1 MATPLAPSNIFPID
15 PSLAAISRLSE
26 SACSYVAH
34 KMSQL
39 AAQPYRG
46 SVGSSRP
53 STAESAAVPDI
64 QSEIQALT
72 ARVAM
77 LQQQL
82 AGPDAELQQLAGKV
96 AALEKVPLRTHART
110 IRRTTAHT
118 RGSPPCVSRSGY
130 RRGAVTAGR
139 GGIDINEDGL
149 LRLMRQVC
157 WRGVAHQ
164 GRRKA
169 VDTVRRHRSSR
180 EVRVGANRQAAGSE
194 HARLLHGVERS
205 SALSNE

>member
-39 AAQPYRG
+39 SAQPYRG

-96 AALEKVPLRTHART
+96 AALEKVPLRTHARSGAP
-110 IRRTTAHT
+110 RHT
-118 RGSPPCVSRSGY
+118 RAAHRRVSRAQAT
-130 RRGAVTAGR
+130 GAEQSLPAGVASTSTKTAYFDSCAKYAGEASRIRDAGR
-139 GGIDINEDGL
+139 LWIP
-149 LRLMRQVC
+149 
-157 WRGVAHQ
+157 
-164 GRRKA
+164 
-169 VDTVRRHRSSR
+169 
-180 EVRVGANRQAAGSE
+180 
-194 HARLLHGVERS
+194 
-205 SALSNE
+205 